1 MMFFWLM
8 QLPIPKQDGSWLL
21 PTDPDYTTIDY
32 LLSSQAVRD
41 RCRALFDLA
50 CTDELANFRCNLDK
64 LDGVAEY
71 VIQTMQAAYP
81 TGEIPIHSRWRH
93 FEAGGRS
100 RLAAMQQPLSCA
112 EPLELARSHIDL
124 VVTSVL
130 LDAGAG
136 ADWCYREADTQQV
149 FRRSEGLAVASL
161 HLFQQGGFSSLPD
174 RPLQA
179 DAIGLQ
185 AFTIANF
192 QQAFQVTETNPLIGV
207 AGRVDLMQRLGA
219 ALQQH
224 PMLFGQRLPRPGN
237 LVDYFVGSN
246 PLRDGKSGLLTIP
259 VGEVLEAVLVG
270 FGSIW
275 AGRRTLAGVNL
286 GDVWQHSALPDRTPS
301 SQLVPFHKLSQWLTY
316 SLLEPLQL
324 AGITITDLDALTGL
338 PEYRNGGLF
347 IDLGVLQANH
357 PDVTRQVHAPEAEV
371 IVEWRAL
378 TVSLLDCLADRIRRK
393 LGRTA
398 VEFPLA
404 KMLEG
409 GTCAARRR
417 IAAELRPGGV
427 PPIQVHSDGTVF

>member
-1 MMFFWLM
+1 M

-21 PTDPDYTTIDY
+21 PTDPDYATIGY
-32 LLSSQAVRD
+32 LLSSQAIRD
-41 RCRALFDLA
+41 RCYALFDLA
-50 CTDELANFRCNLDK
+50 CANQLANFHCDLDQ

-93 FEAGGRS
+93 FEAGGHF
-100 RLAAMQQPLSCA
+100 RLAAMQQSLSCA
-112 EPLELARSHIDL
+112 ESLELARSHIDL

-136 ADWCYREADTQQV
+136 ADWCYWEADTQQM
-149 FRRSEGLAVASL
+149 FHRSEGLAVASL

-185 AFTIANF
+185 RFTITDF
-192 QQAFQVTETNPLIGV
+192 QRAFQVTETNPLVGV
-207 AGRVDLMQRLGA
+207 AGRVDLMQRLGT
-219 ALQQH
+219 ALQQY
-224 PMLFGQRLPRPGN
+224 PTLFGQSLPRPGN
-237 LVDYFVGSN
+237 LVDYLVQNN
-246 PLRDGKSGLLTIP
+246 PPTERNTDSLT
-259 VGEVLEAVLVG
+259 VSVREVLEAVLVG
-270 FGSIW
+270 FSSIW
-275 AGRRTLAGVNL
+275 AGRRCLAGVNL

-324 AGITITDLDALTGL
+324 AGITITDLDTLTGL

-347 IDLGVLQANH
+347 VDLGVLQAKH
-357 PDVTRQVHAPEAEV
+357 PNVTGQVHAPDAEV

-378 TVSLLDCLADRIRRK
+378 TVSLLDCLADRIRCK

-404 KMLEG
+404 KVLEG
-409 GTCAARRR
+409 GTWAAGRR
-417 IAAELRPGGV
+417 IATELRPGGI
-427 PPIQVHSDGTVF
+427 PPIQIHSDGTLF